1 MEELSC
7 QELVALVTDYLD
19 DALPPTER
27 ARFDIHLANCPA
39 RETYLGQIRATV
51 ALTRASSELETRPEV
66 SRLLDA
72 FRNWKRAGR
81 E

>member
-7 QELVALVTDYLD
+7 RELVEIVTDYLD

-27 ARFDIHLANCPA
+27 ARFDTHLASCPGC
-39 RETYLGQIRATV
+39 ETYLEQIRATI
-51 ALTRASSELETRPEV
+51 ALTRASGELETRPEV

-72 FRNWKRAGR
+72 FRDWKSRAM
-81 E
+81 